1 MTIENNKNN
10 CNDSICRSLAR
21 TADWRKNLQIRFPTD
36 PRNGR
41 AAITLARLANE
52 VDGLTDDEWSALKSH
67 YCWTSER
74 WSNAVSEASRR
85 VEFQRNIR
93 TFPAFVEDLTHILSA
108 AN

>member
-1 MTIENNKNN
+1 MTIDNNKQN
-10 CNDSICRSLAR
+10 CSDSIYRSLVR
-21 TADWRKNLQIRFPTD
+21 TADWRKNLQTRFPTD

-41 AAITLARLANE
+41 ASETLARLANDA
-52 VDGLTDDEWSALKSH
+52 DGLTEESWSELKPFYS
-67 YCWTSER
+67 WSSER
-74 WSNAVSEASRR
+74 WSNAVSEAARR

>member
-1 MTIENNKNN
+1 MTIDNNKQNAS
-10 CNDSICRSLAR
+10 DSISRSLAR
-21 TADWRKNLQIRFPTD
+21 TAEWRKNLQIRFPTD

-41 AAITLARLANE
+41 ASDKLRQFAEEAE
-52 VDGLTDDEWSALKSH
+52 GLTDCEWSKLQPFYS
-67 YCWTSER
+67 WSSER

-93 TFPAFVEDLTHILSA
+93 SFPAFVEDLTHILSA

>member
-1 MTIENNKNN
+1 MNNKQNAS
-10 CNDSICRSLAR
+10 DSISRSLAR
-21 TADWRKNLQIRFPTD
+21 TAEWRKTLQSRFPTD

-41 AAITLARLANE
+41 AAEKLRQFAGEAE
-52 VDGLTDDEWSALKSH
+52 GLTDDEWAELKPFYS
-67 YCWTSER
+67 WTSER

-93 TFPAFVEDLTHILSA
+93 SFPAFVEDLTHILTA